1 MHKKTAFSNLVGTG
15 GFVQIIENK
24 NKNKKYAG
32 GGGDGMGCQRNDTK
46 GGILIILIIIIN
58 E

>member
-24 NKNKKYAG
+24 NKNKNKKYG
-32 GGGDGMGCQRNDTK
+32 GGGEDGMGC
-46 GGILIILIIIIN
+46 
-58 E
+58 

>member
-32 GGGDGMGCQRNDTK
+32 GGGDGMGC
-46 GGILIILIIIIN
+46 
-58 E
+58 

>member
-24 NKNKKYAG
+24 KIKIKIKNMRG
-32 GGGDGMGCQRNDTK
+32 GMGWDVREMTQ
-46 GGILIILIIIIN
+46 N
-58 E
+58 EAY

>member
-24 NKNKKYAG
+24 NKNKNTKYG
-32 GGGDGMGCQRNDTK
+32 GGRDVREMTQ
-46 GGILIILIIIIN
+46 N
-58 E
+58 EAY

>member
-24 NKNKKYAG
+24 KIKIKLKNMRG
-32 GGGDGMGCQRNDTK
+32 GWDVREMTQ
-46 GGILIILIIIIN
+46 N
-58 E
+58 EAY